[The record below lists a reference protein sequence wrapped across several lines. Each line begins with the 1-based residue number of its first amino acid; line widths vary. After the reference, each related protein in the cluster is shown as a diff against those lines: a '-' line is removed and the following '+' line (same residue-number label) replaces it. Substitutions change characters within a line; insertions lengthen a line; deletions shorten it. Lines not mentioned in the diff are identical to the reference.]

1 MKSTILFY
9 IYIYIFQK
17 LVSTI
22 RELESKLQSQSHDVS
37 SSVSTDIHES
47 LKRSHNDQTK
57 EVKILQK
64 TVGEMELRL
73 ETQKQTLQAR
83 DESIKKL
90 LEMLQS
96 KGVAIDKIEETQK
109 ELEKCRVQKVEDT
122 VRLGDLKKQVETK
135 EAEIVELRDVSQF
148 MHSGLNFFIWA
159 YCPNI

>member
-1 MKSTILFY
+1 M
-9 IYIYIFQK
+9 
-17 LVSTI
+17 
-22 RELESKLQSQSHDVS
+22 VS
-37 SSVSTDIHES
+37 SDEHEN
-47 LKRSHNDQTK
+47 LKRSHSDQTK

-73 ETQKQTLQAR
+73 ETQKQTLVAR

-96 KGVAIDKIEETQK
+96 KGVAIDKIEETQR

-135 EAEIVELRDVSQF
+135 DAEISELKDVSY
-148 MHSGLNFFIWA
+148 HL
-159 YCPNI
+159 